1 MSKAEISEAVDE
13 VRWKEAQQWE
23 RAHWLR
29 SQRARA
35 KYGKNWIWRTLHFL
49 GLVDKYRGD
58 DWNLWWRD
66 QFDNYKFLPVEL
78 DNAIEVGCGPYTN
91 MRHILKRC
99 SPKHLFLSDPLIKT
113 YIAFE
118 LAFTADAYRR
128 GFCILDDH
136 PLEEIPYRDNYFDLV
151 VMINVLDHVRDAGV
165 SMDNAIRI
173 LRPGGFLILGQDLTN
188 EDDLNA
194 LSKDPGLVGHPVKLP
209 EEWFRPYLTSSFHP
223 VLDKVL
229 SRNDGREPS
238 NHYATLV
245 FSGTKI

>member
-1 MSKAEISEAVDE
+1 MKARISESVNHE
-13 VRWKEAQQWE
+13 QWLKAQAWE
-23 RAHWLR
+23 EAHWIG
-29 SQRARA
+29 SQKARG
-35 KYGKNWIWRTLHFL
+35 KYGKNWIWRALHLF
-49 GLVDKYRGD
+49 GLVGKYRGD
-58 DWNLWWRD
+58 DWNLWWKK
-66 QFDNYKFLPVEL
+66 QFDNYEFLPSGV

-91 MRHILKRC
+91 IRHIAETCKLR
-99 SPKHLFLSDPLIKT
+99 HLFLSDPLIKT
-113 YIAFE
+113 YISFK
-118 LAFTADAYRR
+118 LAYTADAYRR

-136 PLEEIPYRDNYFDLV
+136 PLEEVPYRDDYFDVV
-151 VMINVLDHVRDAGV
+151 VMINVLDHVRDAGAC
-165 SMDNAIRI
+165 MDNAIRI

-209 EEWFRPYLTSSFHP
+209 EEWFRPYLTSNFHP

-229 SRNDGREPS
+229 SREDGREPN